1 MKKATPFETWLV
13 CFIICIPAIYAA
25 TIYPSL
31 PDTIPIH
38 FDMSGNPNGYAGKTS
53 LIFIVLLMA
62 AVSTGMYLL
71 IKNLSKID
79 PKKAAGQSPEVYH
92 KIALVLVVFLCAI
105 TIIIIYATAN
115 RSVNIN
121 KLLLPI
127 VGLLFAVL
135 GNYMHS
141 IKPNYFVGFRTPW
154 TLENEDNW
162 RKTHQ
167 LMGKI
172 WVPGGILITIGTL
185 LLPFTAGF
193 IFMLSVTML
202 MVVIPGVFSYRYFK
216 KHQHNNKS
224 L

>member
-1 MKKATPFETWLV
+1 MKKASSFETWLV
-13 CFIICIPAIYAA
+13 CFIICIPAIYTAS
-25 TIYPSL
+25 IYASL

-38 FDMSGNPNGYAGKTS
+38 FDMSGNPNGYAGRSS
-53 LIFIVLLMA
+53 LVWIILLMA
-62 AVSTGMYLL
+62 AVSFGMYQL
-71 IKNLSKID
+71 IMNLPGID
-79 PKKAAGQSPEVYH
+79 PKKAAGQSPDVYH
-92 KIALVLVVFLCAI
+92 KIALVLVVFICAI
-105 TIIIIYATAN
+105 TIIIVYSIAN
-115 RSVNIN
+115 RSIKIN

-127 VGLLFAVL
+127 VGLLFSVL

-154 TLENEDNW
+154 TLESEDNW

-185 LLPFTAGF
+185 LLPFKASF
-193 IFMLSVTML
+193 IFMLSVTMV
-202 MVVIPGVFSYRYFK
+202 MVVIPGVFSYRYYK
-216 KHQHNNKS
+216 KHQHDNNP